1 MLIERGEERS
11 RAGEEPLLQRLEHEL
26 GGQLL
31 GVVLG
36 PLDPQFGVLLECSV
50 DRPFLVGV
58 RNLDG
63 LQHPLR
69 KPWRAVPLRRQFR
82 LHAPDHDRIE
92 LLAVG
97 GRAAGEPLV
106 VEQFEQ
112 RRKALRVAV
121 VRRGREEQLVF
132 EVRGQQPKGLGPQR
146 VGGVLAPARRG
157 AVVGL
162 VHDQQVEL
170 AGEGWLVRP
179 RQEFPE
185 QPQRSLSLEEV
196 DAGDEPG
203 EVVPRVDV
211 DAPAAAKI
219 PHQRGVHDAEVEAE
233 LVPHLLLPLDLKRGR
248 ADDQDLP
255 GAVPDDEFEGH
266 HPRFDGLA
274 EAHVVGDQQVDP
286 RHLDRPHHRIKL
298 VVLDVDAG
306 AERRLDVPHVSRG
319 RRTPAH
325 GIEKG
330 VELVGRI
337 EAGGVGQGDLLDDPG
352 PRLKLPDDLEFFAQ
366 AVVFDR

>member
-1 MLIERGEERS
+1 MD
-11 RAGEEPLLQRLEHEL
+11 
-26 GGQLL
+26 
-31 GVVLG
+31 G
-36 PLDPQFGVLLECSV
+36 PL
-50 DRPFLVGV
+50 LVGV

-63 LQHPLR
+63 VQHPLR
-69 KPWRAVPLRRQFR
+69 KPGRAVPLRRQFR

-97 GRAAGEPLV
+97 RRAAGEPLV

-132 EVRGQQPKGLGPQR
+132 KVRHEQAKGLGPQR
-146 VGGVLAPARRG
+146 VRGVPAHARRG

-185 QPQRSLSLEEV
+185 QPQRSLPLEEV

-211 DAPAAAKI
+211 DAPAAAQ
-219 PHQRGVHDAEVEAE
+219 HASSASSSRCG
-233 LVPHLLLPLDLKRGR
+233 
-248 ADDQDLP
+248 
-255 GAVPDDEFEGH
+255 
-266 HPRFDGLA
+266 
-274 EAHVVGDQQVDP
+274 
-286 RHLDRPHHRIKL
+286 
-298 VVLDVDAG
+298 
-306 AERRLDVPHVSRG
+306 SRG
-319 RRTPAH
+319 RTCPASAPATAP
-325 GIEKG
+325 GARP
-330 VELVGRI
+330 GRRS
-337 EAGGVGQGDLLDDPG
+337 ESSGCGAG
-352 PRLKLPDDLEFFAQ
+352 
-366 AVVFDR
+366 